1 MTLRIVTGTPGAGKT
16 AMVVADLMQPEFS
29 DRPLFVMGIAG
40 LTLDHSPVPPVS
52 DWTVLVPNAD
62 DPSIM
67 EPEFTFPPRS
77 IIVIDEAQ
85 RVFRPR
91 ASGSKVP
98 DHVAAMEKH
107 RHGGVDFWLMT
118 QKPGLLDSN
127 IRDLCGCHVHLRQ
140 TAIGRWRYEWPE
152 MADPKSKNDRDIAS
166 RRRYKLPKEAFDK
179 YVSSKHHIQHK
190 HALPNSVVM
199 LVVVL
204 LALLGLGWY
213 LYGRYTQVKAE
224 LSGESPP
231 ASMSP
236 AAAPGAVQPG
246 QGGAVRPID
255 PALAFFD
262 AHKPRAGDYQH
273 TAPVYDQLTQPVE
286 VPVPAGCVANK
297 TQCKCYTQQATPYK
311 LPEADCRH
319 IAAHG
324 LYLAFNPAGKQQ
336 ASQQGQPRQPQQ
348 QQHQPQQLAQAAP
361 YPGLPA
367 KDLFVGRETKPVPL
381 VTD

>member
-29 DRPLFVMGIAG
+29 DRPLFVMGISG
-40 LTLDHSPVPPVS
+40 LTLDHSPVPPVAE
-52 DWTVLVPNAD
+52 WTKLVPNKD
-62 DPSIM
+62 DPTIL

-118 QKPGLLDSN
+118 QKPGLLDAN

-179 YVSSKHHIQHK
+179 YVSSKHHIVHK
-190 HALPNSVVM
+190 HALPNSVIM
-199 LVVVL
+199 LAVVAV
-204 LALLGLGWY
+204 AVCALGWY
-213 LYGRYTQVKAE
+213 LYGRYNQVRAE
-224 LSGESPP
+224 LSGEAPRP
-231 ASMSP
+231 GVTVP
-236 AAAPGAVQPG
+236 GEPGAKG
-246 QGGAVRPID
+246 QGAPVPPPD
-255 PALAFFD
+255 PVATYLA
-262 AHKPRAGDYQH
+262 ANKPRLDGYVH
-273 TAPVYDQLTQPVE
+273 TAPAYDGLTQPTE
-286 VPVPAGCVANK
+286 VPVPAGCVSNK
-297 TQCKCYTQQATPYK
+297 TQCKCYTQQATPYA
-311 LPEADCRH
+311 LPESECRH

-324 LYLAFNPAGKQQ
+324 LFLAFNPSGIKQQ
-336 ASQQGQPRQPQQ
+336 QQAQQPQQ
-348 QQHQPQQLAQAAP
+348 RQQQPQQPPQQVAQASF
-361 YPGLPA
+361 PGFPA
-367 KDLFVGRETKPVPL
+367 KDVFVGPGTKPVPL
-381 VTD
+381 VSD